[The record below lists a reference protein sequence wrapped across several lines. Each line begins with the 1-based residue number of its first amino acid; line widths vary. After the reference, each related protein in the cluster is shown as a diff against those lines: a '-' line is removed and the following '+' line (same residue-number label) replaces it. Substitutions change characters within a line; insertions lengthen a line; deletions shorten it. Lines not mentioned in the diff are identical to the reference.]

1 MSTFVKQEE
10 DATFVEWLPK
20 GKKPRDGSYIVKEG
34 ETLEGLVSI
43 IKDSD
48 TYKKVYTLKVKGEE
62 SALIITG
69 KKSLNDGM
77 GYGEMQ
83 VEPVKEGDLVQLTFV
98 GMYKTKGK
106 DGYKII
112 VAVARAK

>member
-1 MSTFVKQEE
+1 MTNFIRQEE
-10 DATFVEWLPK
+10 NVTFVEWLPK
-20 GKKPRDGSYIVKEG
+20 GKKAREGSYVIDEG
-34 ETLEGLVSI
+34 KTLEGLVQN

-48 TYKKVYTLKVKGEE
+48 TYGKVYTLKVKGVDT
-62 SALIITG
+62 SLIVTG

-77 GYGEMQ
+77 GYGEM
-83 VEPVKEGDLVQLTFV
+83 VVDPVNEGDIVQLTFV

-106 DGYKII
+106 DGYKIL